1 MSDITDLLSSVAPA
15 VVAAL
20 DVDGVA
26 YLNVGSVRSDVS
38 RQSWR
43 PLYELVAPPEWR
55 KLADEQ
61 CETCDG
67 EGKLYCDGCGGH
79 LCPDPICGDP
89 TCPNPHYCPDDCDG
103 STPDCP
109 DCHEGRPVHTINVPC
124 VRCARLDQFAYDR
137 GFDLPGRRGHLRRS
151 LLSAELINRD
161 CDDGT
166 VSVDVTVRLV
176 QFQGCDP
183 DEWSITPSGPP
194 LSPGDFVAVF
204 GKVERG

>member
-1 MSDITDLLSSVAPA
+1 MSVLTSLLGPDAPA

-20 DVDGVA
+20 DVDEVA

-43 PLYELVAPPEWR
+43 PLYELVAPPEWQM
-55 KLADEQ
+55 LADEQ
-61 CETCDG
+61 CER
-67 EGKLYCDGCGGH
+67 CGGSGDE
-79 LCPDPICGDP
+79 LVDSMLAFGVPGGMCPIGP
-89 TCPNPHYCPDDCDG
+89 
-103 STPDCP
+103 CP
-109 DCHEGRPVHTINVPC
+109 DCHEGKPVHTISVPC
-124 VRCARLDQFAYDR
+124 VGCNGSGAQLVTHPN
-137 GFDLPGRRGHLRRS
+137 FD
-151 LLSAELINRD
+151 AIDCVTE

-204 GKVERG
+204 RRGF